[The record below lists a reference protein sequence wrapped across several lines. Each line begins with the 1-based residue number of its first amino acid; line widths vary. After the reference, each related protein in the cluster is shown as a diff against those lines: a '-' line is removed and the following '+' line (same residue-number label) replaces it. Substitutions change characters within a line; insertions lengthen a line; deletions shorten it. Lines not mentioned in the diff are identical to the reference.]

1 MGLSARVTRVVGQIG
16 ARRLPH
22 GARRHRKRCRR
33 ASRSG
38 GRRRA
43 SLCSAST
50 GRGFVVR
57 SYCRSLS
64 VEPCR
69 AGAAFGRVSVL
80 RGMCASCGHGRP
92 GLRCN
97 ATVVR
102 TTGRRPA
109 QIDSQES
116 ARPLRRHVRPVLK
129 HGPRSLTCE
138 RAIEIVES
146 QTRNESE
153 VSSDGTSGDPSS
165 LVAAAHPR
173 ATPSAGLLLGALLRR
188 GPRAHTLGPE
198 RW

>member
-16 ARRLPH
+16 DRWLVH
-22 GARRHRKRCRR
+22 GARSVSETVPARV
-33 ASRSG
+33 AVAG
-38 GRRRA
+38 GRNA
-43 SLCSAST
+43 SLCSALT

-64 VEPCR
+64 AEPCR
-69 AGAAFGRVSVL
+69 AGGGFGRCRCSVECARL
-80 RGMCASCGHGRP
+80 RGHGRP

-97 ATVVR
+97 AADWR
-102 TTGRRPA
+102 MTGRRPA

-165 LVAAAHPR
+165 SVAAAHPR
-173 ATPSAGLLLGALLRR
+173 ATPSAGLLFGALLRR

>member
-16 ARRLPH
+16 ARRLTH
-22 GARRHRKRCRR
+22 GARSVSETVPARAAVGRSAARFPLFDIGRSGPRCPVLLPVVIRR
-33 ASRSG
+33 AVS
-38 GRRRA
+38 GRRR
-43 SLCSAST
+43 LRTC
-50 GRGFVVR
+50 
-57 SYCRSLS
+57 
-64 VEPCR
+64 
-69 AGAAFGRVSVL
+69 AGAPWNVRLWRPRPAWSSVQCD
-80 RGMCASCGHGRP
+80 RWQ
-92 GLRCN
+92 
-97 ATVVR
+97 

-173 ATPSAGLLLGALLRR
+173 ATPSAGLLFTE
-188 GPRAHTLGPE
+188 HC
-198 RW
+198 

>member
-1 MGLSARVTRVVGQIG
+1 MHVVCRPVRCG
-16 ARRLPH
+16 AIF
-22 GARRHRKRCRR
+22 GVRR
-33 ASRSG
+33 ATDWRSASRFPLFGIDRSG
-38 GRRRA
+38 LRCPVLLPVVISEPYRAGGVFGRRR
-43 SLCSAST
+43 C
-50 GRGFVVR
+50 
-57 SYCRSLS
+57 S
-64 VEPCR
+64 VECALTRPR
-69 AGAAFGRVSVL
+69 SVWS
-80 RGMCASCGHGRP
+80 GCD
-92 GLRCN
+92 
-97 ATVVR
+97 ATDWR

-109 QIDSQES
+109 QTDSQES

-153 VSSDGTSGDPSS
+153 VYLYTSGDPSS

-173 ATPSAGLLLGALLRR
+173 ATPSAGLLFGALLRR

>member
-1 MGLSARVTRVVGQIG
+1 MIGFDRSGLRCPVLLPVVI
-16 ARRLPH
+16 
-22 GARRHRKRCRR
+22 RR
-33 ASRSG
+33 AVS
-38 GRRRA
+38 GRRR
-43 SLCSAST
+43 L
-50 GRGFVVR
+50 
-57 SYCRSLS
+57 
-64 VEPCR
+64 R
-69 AGAAFGRVSVL
+69 AAPVL
-80 RGMCASCGHGRP
+80 RGMCASRGHGRP

-97 ATVVR
+97 AADWR

-173 ATPSAGLLLGALLRR
+173 ATPSAGLLFGALLRR

>member
-1 MGLSARVTRVVGQIG
+1 MSACVFVGRS
-16 ARRLPH
+16 AARLPLPDVD
-22 GARRHRKRCRR
+22 
-33 ASRSG
+33 RSG
-38 GRRRA
+38 LRCPVLLPVVIQRAVSGRRRFRT
-43 SLCSAST
+43 C
-50 GRGFVVR
+50 
-57 SYCRSLS
+57 
-64 VEPCR
+64 
-69 AGAAFGRVSVL
+69 AGAPWNVRHRAATAGLVS
-80 RGMCASCGHGRP
+80 GAMRP
-92 GLRCN
+92 KSM
-97 ATVVR
+97 R

-109 QIDSQES
+109 QTDFQS

-173 ATPSAGLLLGALLRR
+173 ATPSAGLLSRALLRR